1 MLRHL
6 IEIELEPWLA
16 DLRFSPHI
24 TIFTNSSV
32 AESER
37 KQLGE
42 SLKHRKLGCLVCE
55 TITLRTKKTEI
66 EKSTNILEC
75 SLKAGQTVG

>member
-1 MLRHL
+1 MLQHL
-6 IEIELEPWLA
+6 IEIELGPWLA

-42 SLKHRKLGCLVCE
+42 SIKHRKLGGLVCE
-55 TITLRTKKTEI
+55 CITLRSKQTEV
-66 EKSTNILEC
+66 EKSANILES
-75 SLKAGQTVG
+75 SLKVE